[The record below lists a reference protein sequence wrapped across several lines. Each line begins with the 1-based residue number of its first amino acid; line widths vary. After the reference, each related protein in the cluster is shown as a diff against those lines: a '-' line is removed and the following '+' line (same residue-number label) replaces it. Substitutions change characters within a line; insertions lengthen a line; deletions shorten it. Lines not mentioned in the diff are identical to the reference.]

1 MDEEKRDDW
10 TRIRVGFQAISF
22 ANFLLKFEQVQSQ
35 TTKRA
40 MGGDILIMDS
50 SSILLVL
57 DRHNRA

>member
-10 TRIRVGFQAISF
+10 IRVGFQAISF

-35 TTKRA
+35 TTKRV